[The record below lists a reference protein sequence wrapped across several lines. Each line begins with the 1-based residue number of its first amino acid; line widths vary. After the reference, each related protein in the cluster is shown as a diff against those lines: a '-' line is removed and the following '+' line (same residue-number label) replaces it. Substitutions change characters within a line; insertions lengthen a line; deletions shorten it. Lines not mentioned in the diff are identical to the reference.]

1 MLALI
6 WREYK
11 LGTTAYLL
19 ISYILTPTIYLIIFA
34 LTVSTSIAPTIIYQ
48 GLYVN
53 YISFIAA
60 GIIGIQTLSMFNQ
73 SFAITRLDVIT
84 NFLTV
89 LMTSN
94 IKLYKYVLARI
105 LTIYSVLFTQF
116 VYVVFLAYI
125 LSGYFPS
132 ILGACL
138 ALTFMFIGLLFWF
151 SLGTICGLHIKN
163 ELTRDI
169 VMLMVSTPATF
180 LSSSLYNLDQAPQII
195 KMLGY
200 LNPLTYIVNLIR
212 SSYFGLTIEL
222 TELLT
227 LVTITSLTLFFLAR
241 SIHKFAIK

>member
-1 MLALI
+1 VLALI

-19 ISYILTPTIYLIIFA
+19 ISYILIPTIYLVIFA

-48 GLYVN
+48 GLHVN

-116 VYVVFLAYI
+116 VYVAFLAYI

-132 ILGACL
+132 ILGACF

-222 TELLT
+222 TELLALITMT
-227 LVTITSLTLFFLAR
+227 LITLFFLAH
-241 SIHKFAIK
+241 SIHKFTIK